1 MEGAEGDREKGTG
14 RGKKAERQPGDRKC
28 MLGGKAGGR
37 CERGTG
43 IVALR
48 RQVRNQKYG
57 T

>member
-14 RGKKAERQPGDRKC
+14 RGKKAGRQPGDRKC

-48 RQVRNQKYG
+48 RQVLNRKYG